1 MLRGKPFSFPY
12 AETEVRGM
20 RKDNLAMK
28 GEAAPIRKKRR
39 KFTWDDLEL
48 TLLSLPT
55 IAWLIAFC
63 YVPMFGIVFAFKN
76 YKYKPGKGFLYSLFV
91 SSKWVGLKNFEFL
104 FRSPDIANIFRNTVG
119 YNIIFIIIGITIPV
133 ALAIMITQLYS
144 RKLAKVCQT
153 SVFLPHFLSWVV
165 VSYFVYAFL
174 STDKGLVNSMLVGF
188 GTERIMWYQDEKY
201 WPFLLIFI
209 NTWKTFGY
217 SMVVYMAT
225 ITGID
230 QSLYESAVIDGASK
244 WQQAWGITIPL
255 LRPVISIMFIMN
267 VGHIFSTD
275 FGLFYQV
282 TRDSNSL
289 IDVTQTL
296 DVYVHK
302 ALIQS
307 NNYNYSS
314 AVALLQSVLG
324 CILLV
329 VANKVVKKIDPES
342 GMF

>member
-1 MLRGKPFSFPY
+1 
-12 AETEVRGM
+12 M
-20 RKDNLAMK
+20 RDERPDVK
-28 GEAAPIRKKRR
+28 GVMPTIKKKRKR
-39 KFTWDDLEL
+39 FSWDDVEL

-104 FRSPDIANIFRNTVG
+104 FRSPDIANIFRNTIC
-119 YNIIFIIIGITIPV
+119 YNIIFIIIGVTLPV
-133 ALAIMITQLYS
+133 TLAIMITQLHS
-144 RKLAKVCQT
+144 RKLAKICQT

-174 STDKGLVNSMLVGF
+174 STDKGLVNSVLSRF
-188 GTERIMWYQDEKY
+188 GMETVMWYQESKY
-201 WPFLLIFI
+201 WPFLLVFF

-230 QSLYESAVIDGASK
+230 RTLYESAVIDGASK
-244 WQQAWGITIPL
+244 WQQTWGITLPL

-275 FGLFYQV
+275 FGLFFQV

-289 IDVTQTL
+289 INVTQTL
-296 DVYVHK
+296 DVYVYK
-302 ALIQS
+302 ALMQS

-314 AVALLQSVLG
+314 AVALLQSVFG
-324 CILLV
+324 CCLLV
-329 VANKVVKKIDPES
+329 LANVVVKKIDPES
-342 GMF
+342 GIF

>member
-1 MLRGKPFSFPY
+1 
-12 AETEVRGM
+12 M
-20 RKDNLAMK
+20 RKDK
-28 GEAAPIRKKRR
+28 RTVKIGDHVIRKKRKR
-39 KFTWDDLEL
+39 FSWDDFEL
-48 TLLSLPT
+48 TLLSIPAIT
-55 IAWLIAFC
+55 WLIAFC
-63 YVPMFGIVFAFKN
+63 YVPMFGIIFAFKN

-104 FRSPDIANIFRNTVG
+104 FRSPDIANIFRNTIG
-119 YNIIFIIIGITIPV
+119 YNVVFIIIGITLPV

-144 RKLAKVCQT
+144 RRLAKICQT

-174 STDKGLVNSMLVGF
+174 STDKGLINSMLAGF
-188 GTERIMWYQDEKY
+188 GAERIMWYQDEKY
-201 WPFLLIFI
+201 WPYLLVFI

-289 IDVTQTL
+289 INVTQTL

-324 CILLV
+324 CILLI
-329 VANKVVKKIDPES
+329 VANVVVKKIDPES

>member
-1 MLRGKPFSFPY
+1 MPN
-12 AETEVRGM
+12 E
-20 RKDNLAMK
+20 NLSIK
-28 GEAAPIRKKRR
+28 GEAVQMKKKRR
-39 KFTWDDLEL
+39 KFTWDDFEL

-55 IAWLIAFC
+55 VLWFIAFC
-63 YVPMFGIVFAFKN
+63 YIPMFGIVFAFKN
-76 YKYKPGKGFLYSLFV
+76 YKYKPGKGFIYSLFV
-91 SSKWVGLKNFEFL
+91 HSKWVGLKNFKFL
-104 FRSPDIANIFRNTVG
+104 FRSPDILNIFRNTIC
-119 YNIIFIIIGITIPV
+119 YNIVFICIGVTVPV
-133 ALAIMITQLYS
+133 ALAIMITQLRS
-144 RKLAKVCQT
+144 RKLAKICQT

-165 VSYFVYAFL
+165 ISYFVFAFL
-174 STDKGLVNSMLVGF
+174 STDKGLVNSIIVSLG
-188 GTERIMWYQDEKY
+188 GERIMWYQEQKY
-201 WPFLLIFI
+201 WPYLLTFI

-230 QSLYESAVIDGASK
+230 NSLYESAVIDGASK
-244 WQQAWGITIPL
+244 WQQCKGITIPL

-267 VGHIFSTD
+267 VGNIFSTD

-314 AVALLQSVLG
+314 AVSLLQNTLG
-324 CILLV
+324 CILLL
-329 VANKVVKKIDPES
+329 VANRAVKLIDPES
-342 GMF
+342 GLF